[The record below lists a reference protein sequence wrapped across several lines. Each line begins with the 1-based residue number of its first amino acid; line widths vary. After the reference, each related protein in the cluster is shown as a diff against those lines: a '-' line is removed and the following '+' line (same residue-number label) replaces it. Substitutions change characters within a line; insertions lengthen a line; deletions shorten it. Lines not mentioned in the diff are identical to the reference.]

1 MGAIRTSDGRLVD
14 PFNPKPEDII
24 PKVFIHSISQINRY
38 TGHVKH
44 PYSVGQHTRNLVY
57 TVPKHL
63 RRAAL
68 VHDWAEAWFND
79 VASPV
84 KAECEDYKQA
94 EHAAMVF
101 IAEHMGVSKGE
112 LSELDPWDK
121 SIYIN
126 ERDAGFDYIR
136 NLGMGDD
143 RKGIPDMGPW
153 YFAETY
159 WQDIRFD
166 LANEFNWLFPTRAP
180 IDFTPTMRQVLVP
193 AGTKQVTLNVR

>member
-14 PFNPKPEDII
+14 PFNPKPEDIV

-57 TVPKHL
+57 IVPRHL

-68 VHDWAEAWFND
+68 IHDWSEAWFND
-79 VASPV
+79 LASPV
-84 KAECEDYKQA
+84 KRECPEYREA
-94 EHAAMVF
+94 EHNATHF
-101 IAEHMGVSKGE
+101 IAEHMGVSMEE
-112 LSELDPWDK
+112 LEEFDPWDK
-121 SIYIN
+121 RIYIN
-126 ERDAGFDYIR
+126 ERDAGFDYR
-136 NLGMGDD
+136 KDFDD
-143 RKGIPDMGPW
+143 EGRIGITNMGPW

-166 LANEFNWLFPTRAP
+166 LANEFNWLFPNRAP

-193 AGTKQVTLNVR
+193 AGTKQVTLNG